1 MKRAH
6 AGKVRPR
13 PVRNRGAKAPP
24 APAQA
29 PPAVLGLQ
37 SLIGNRA
44 VASMLRRDAGRHQ
57 GTQIRAALQS
67 SGRPLDDPARAAMEQ
82 RFGED
87 LEAVRLHSGPRAAA
101 IADALNALA
110 FTVGDDVVFNQGQA
124 SADRAPAGELLIHEL
139 AHVVQQR
146 RGGQERAGS
155 AATEQSAAKATA
167 DVAAGAGRVDLPAG
181 SVVGVA
187 RQGKPETPGPKVGYV
202 EAGEGLQEVQV
213 DGVGVIRYPK
223 DNSLQDEQFAVAIGW
238 TTDEP
243 GTLNIAIRRKTTT
256 PVRVDQAA
264 LSRLAALGY
273 NKVVVTEYP
282 IPVDLGEHPGPQI
295 RPLPPPSA
303 RSHPKPK
310 SKPKPKAPP
319 PKVEAKPSELPPL
332 PSPDVAELPQLPL
345 PVQPDFLAAPPP
357 PPPTLVQPVE
367 SDIVPPPAPRLETIE
382 PPPPVRTPEEL
393 IDDHTSWLNLDEE
406 ALGADLLKRAAHGD
420 PDYVQR
426 VIDSLGSTDRDDVSL
441 AFAEAATDDQLQK
454 FASTPEGRRLLD
466 RLFDE
471 LTAGEVAEDEQKQA
485 DRILAIKT
493 KAVMTAEAFAK
504 GLEKAKSSLILPYKK
519 PGITVLTPSPIY
531 ARRLPDGKI
540 AVHLRID
547 IFGTDYAYDRDLRL
561 PRRIWDEVILD
572 ETDVVGVKFYDEGGT
587 VGFFPAL
594 YLLQLENESTRVA
607 LEKAG
612 EAFGTGLTFG
622 LGGEVAAGGE
632 TVEGLGTVSAVAR
645 VGAAARTGLVWADR
659 IALTLDLTNSV
670 IQEHRGWII
679 ETWPDQGREF
689 VTSLDQLTGYVRI
702 YGLVRGGVGLAQLGN
717 GLRKNYANW
726 RAAVK
731 AAKDLDSSDLENIE
745 QVGKQTE
752 ALLQAIDDA
761 GKAGPPPVKPSV
773 AGTGPPPPDPESLAG
788 TAAKSPIRGVVQ
800 GQGQTTAARAGHLK
814 VVGGKKELTSAVSA
828 AEELE
833 EAQQELRAASGD
845 TKAVRRVVTPRKAP
859 KTVTTTVGETTEA
872 VPKKGGAGG
881 GGGGGR
887 GSTGKAIEKKE
898 IKQYAVERLKEQ
910 LQGHKPDPT
919 EFLTFHEQVTIR
931 GKSYG
936 GNSTFNDIAQG
947 LNNSSTLRQQVLK
960 PALPLDP
967 KKVDALLKEG
977 QINFIKRNAGLS
989 TLYDR
994 LDRLTKGQSVPELE
1008 ALQLSP
1014 KRLSEIRDE
1023 LEALQVRR
1031 IGNMR
1036 TDITEVWFDTKR
1048 VEIAD
1053 ISLREND
1060 PLHEFKTLLYK
1071 RVMEEM
1077 LPGFTVRAQDI
1088 KPTPGNYFNYL
1099 FKLVG
1104 E

>member
-1 MKRAH
+1 
-6 AGKVRPR
+6 
-13 PVRNRGAKAPP
+13 
-24 APAQA
+24 
-29 PPAVLGLQ
+29 
-37 SLIGNRA
+37 
-44 VASMLRRDAGRHQ
+44 
-57 GTQIRAALQS
+57 
-67 SGRPLDDPARAAMEQ
+67 
-82 RFGED
+82 
-87 LEAVRLHSGPRAAA
+87 
-101 IADALNALA
+101 
-110 FTVGDDVVFNQGQA
+110 
-124 SADRAPAGELLIHEL
+124 
-139 AHVVQQR
+139 
-146 RGGQERAGS
+146 
-155 AATEQSAAKATA
+155 
-167 DVAAGAGRVDLPAG
+167 
-181 SVVGVA
+181 
-187 RQGKPETPGPKVGYV
+187 VGYV

-273 NKVVVTEYP
+273 NKVVINEYP
-282 IPVDLGEHPGPQI
+282 IPVDLREHPGPQL
-295 RPLPPPSA
+295 RPLPPPQA
-303 RSHPKPK
+303 RPK

-319 PKVEAKPSELPPL
+319 PKVEAKQPELPPL
-332 PSPDVAELPQLPL
+332 PAPDLDELPQLPP
-345 PVQPDFLAAPPP
+345 PVQQDDILAPPPP

-367 SDIVPPPAPRLETIE
+367 SDIVPPPAPHLETIE
-382 PPPPVRTPEEL
+382 PTPPVRTPEEL
-393 IDDHTSWLNLDEE
+393 IDDHTSWLNLDEQ
-406 ALGADLLKRAAHGD
+406 ALGGDLLKRALLGD

-426 VIDSLGSTDRDDVSL
+426 VIDSLGSTDQDDVSL
-441 AFAEAATDDQLQK
+441 AFAEAATEEQLQK
-454 FASTPEGRRLLD
+454 LASTPEGRRLLD

-471 LTAGEVAEDEQKQA
+471 LTAGEVFEDEQKQA

-493 KAVMTAEAFAK
+493 KAVMTEEQFAK
-504 GLEKAKSSLILPYKK
+504 GLERAKSSLILPYKK

-531 ARRLPDGKI
+531 AWRLPDGKI
-540 AVHLRID
+540 GVRLRTD

-594 YLLQLENESTRVA
+594 YLLQLENEATRIA

-612 EAFGTGLTFG
+612 EAFGIGLTFG
-622 LGGEVAAGGE
+622 FGGEVAAGGE
-632 TVEGLGTVSAVAR
+632 VAEGVGTASTLAR

-659 IALTLDLTNSV
+659 IAFTLDLTNSIV
-670 IQEHRGWII
+670 QEHRGWII
-679 ETWPDQGREF
+679 ETWPDQGRKF

-731 AAKDLDSSDLENIE
+731 AAKELDASEIENIE

-761 GKAGPPPVKPSV
+761 EKAGPPPVKPSV
-773 AGTGPPPPDPESLAG
+773 AGTGPPPPDPESLAD
-788 TAAKSPIRGVVQ
+788 TAANSPIRGVVQ
-800 GQGQTTAARAGHLK
+800 GEGQTTAAKSGHLT
-814 VVGGKKELTSAVSA
+814 VVGGKKKLTPAVSA
-828 AEELE
+828 AEEFD
-833 EAQQELRAASGD
+833 EAEQELRAVSGD
-845 TKAVRRVVTPRKAP
+845 PKGVRRVVAPRKAP
-859 KTVTTTVGETTEA
+859 KTVTTTTGGTVGETTEA
-872 VPKKGGAGG
+872 VPKKGGGG
-881 GGGGGR
+881 GRGGGGR
-887 GSTGKAIEKKE
+887 GTTGKAVEKKE
-898 IKQYAVERLKEQ
+898 IKQYVVERLKEQ

-936 GNSTFNDIAQG
+936 GNSTFNDIAEG
-947 LNNSSTLRQQVLK
+947 LNNSSTLRQQGLK

-967 KKVDALLKEG
+967 KNVDALLKEG
-977 QINFIKRNAGLS
+977 QINFIKRNADLS
-989 TLYDR
+989 TLYDQ

-1014 KRLSEIRDE
+1014 SRLSEIREE
-1023 LEALQVRR
+1023 LEALQARR

-1071 RVMEEM
+1071 RIMEEM

>member
-24 APAQA
+24 ASAQA

-44 VASMLRRDAGRHQ
+44 VASMLRRNAGRQ
-57 GTQIRAALQS
+57 PGIPVRAALQS
-67 SGRPLDDPARAAMEQ
+67 SGRPLDDGTRAEMEQ
-82 RFGED
+82 HFGED
-87 LEAVRLHSGPRAAA
+87 LDTVRVHSGPRAAA
-101 IADALNALA
+101 TADAANALA
-110 FTVGDDVVFNQGQA
+110 FTVGDDVVFNQGQV
-124 SADRAPAGELLIHEL
+124 SADRADSEELLTHEL

-146 RGGQERAGS
+146 RGGQARAGS
-155 AATEQSAAKATA
+155 AAPEQSAAKAAA
-167 DVAAGAGRVDLPAG
+167 DVAGGAERVDLPAG
-181 SVVGVA
+181 SMVGMA
-187 RQGKPETPGPKVGYV
+187 RQDKPETPGPKVGYV

-264 LSRLAALGY
+264 MSRLAALGY
-273 NKVVVTEYP
+273 NKVVINEYP
-282 IPVDLGEHPGPQI
+282 IPVDLREHPGPQF
-295 RPLPPPSA
+295 RPLPPPEA
-303 RSHPKPK
+303 RPKP
-310 SKPKPKAPP
+310 KPKPKAPP
-319 PKVEAKPSELPPL
+319 PKIEAKPPDLPPL
-332 PSPDVAELPQLPL
+332 PAPDVDELPQLPPPEL
-345 PVQPDFLAAPPP
+345 HDVLAPPPP

-367 SDIVPPPAPRLETIE
+367 SDIVPPPTPHLETIE

-393 IDDHTSWLNLDEE
+393 IDDHTSWLNLDEQ
-406 ALGADLLKRAAHGD
+406 ALGADLLKRALRSD

-426 VIDSLGSTDRDDVSL
+426 VIDSLGSTDQDDVSL
-441 AFAEAATDDQLQK
+441 AFAEAATDEQLRQL
-454 FASTPEGRRLLD
+454 AGTPEGRRLLD

-471 LTAGEVAEDEQKQA
+471 LTAGEVFEDEQKQA

-493 KAVMTAEAFAK
+493 KAVMTAEVFAK
-504 GLEKAKSSLILPYKK
+504 GLEKAKSSLILPYRK

-540 AVHLRID
+540 AVHLRFD
-547 IFGTDYAYDRDLRL
+547 IFGTDYFYDRDLRL
-561 PRRIWDEVILD
+561 PSRIWDEVILD

-587 VGFFPAL
+587 VGYFPAL

-622 LGGEVAAGGE
+622 FGGEVAAGAE
-632 TVEGLGTVSAVAR
+632 TVEGLGAVSTVAR
-645 VGAAARTGLVWADR
+645 VGAAARTGLIWADR

-689 VTSLDQLTGYVRI
+689 VTSLDQITAYVRI
-702 YGLVRGGVGLAQLGN
+702 YGLARGGVGLVQLGN

-726 RAAVK
+726 RAAVR
-731 AAKDLDSSDLENIE
+731 AAKELDASDLENIE

-761 GKAGPPPVKPSV
+761 EKAGPPAVKPAV
-773 AGTGPPPPDPESLAG
+773 AGTGPPPPDPESLAD
-788 TAAKSPIRGVVQ
+788 TAAKSPIRSVVQ
-800 GQGQTTAARAGHLK
+800 GEGQTTAAKTGHLK
-814 VVGGKKELTSAVSA
+814 VVGGKKELTPAVNA

-833 EAQQELRAASGD
+833 EAEQELRAVSGD
-845 TKAVRRVVTPRKAP
+845 PRAVRRVVAPKKAP
-859 KTVTTTVGETTEA
+859 KTVTTTAGGTVGETTEA
-872 VPKKGGAGG
+872 VPKKGGGRGG
-881 GGGGGR
+881 GGSGT
-887 GSTGKAIEKKE
+887 TGKAIEKKE
-898 IKQYAVERLKEQ
+898 IKRYVAERLKEQ

-936 GNSTFNDIAQG
+936 GNSTFNDIAEG
-947 LNNSSTLRQQVLK
+947 LNNSSTLRQQGLK

-977 QINFIKRNAGLS
+977 QINFIKRNADLS
-989 TLYDR
+989 TLYDQ
-994 LDRLTKGQSVPELE
+994 LDRLAKGQSVPELE

-1014 KRLSEIRDE
+1014 SRLSEIREE

-1071 RVMEEM
+1071 HIMEEM